1 MNYFL
6 TLQSGFLIRVRGGV
20 RVRLGLGMVLK
31 LGFEIQIPVMAVIA
45 VSKKVINI
53 GYFPP
58 NFKL

>member
-45 VSKKVINI
+45 VSK
-53 GYFPP
+53 
-58 NFKL
+58 